1 MADLKKLAEE
11 IVGLTLLEAQELK
24 TILKD
29 EYGIEPA
36 AGGAV
41 MMAGPAGGDA
51 GAAAEEEKTEFD
63 VILKAAG
70 GEKIKVIK
78 EVRGITGLGLKEAKE
93 LVEAGGKAVK
103 EGVDKAEAEEIK
115 GKLEAVGAGLAQHET
130 TAGSGHSGAGPPHP
144 GEPPRA
150 GAALGAALV
159 GRRPVGRAPGIDL
172 CPSLT
177 DAPPKP
183 GGGLRPR
190 DCER

>member
-41 MMAGPAGGDA
+41 MMAGPADA
-51 GAAAEEEKTEFD
+51 GGGAAEEEQTEFD

-70 GEKIKVIK
+70 ASKINVIK
-78 EVRGITGLGLKEAKE
+78 EVRAITGLGLKEAKD

-103 EGVDKAEAEEIK
+103 EQVSKDEAQEIK
-115 GKLEAVGAGLAQHET
+115 GKLEA
-130 TAGSGHSGAGPPHP
+130 
-144 GEPPRA
+144 A
-150 GAALGAALV
+150 GAEVEL
-159 GRRPVGRAPGIDL
+159 
-172 CPSLT
+172 
-177 DAPPKP
+177 K
-183 GGGLRPR
+183 
-190 DCER
+190 

>member
-36 AGGAV
+36 SGGAV
-41 MMAGPAGGDA
+41 MMAGPADGGGGDA
-51 GAAAEEEKTEFD
+51 EEEQTEFD

-70 GEKIKVIK
+70 ASKINVIK

-103 EGVDKAEAEEIK
+103 EQVSKDEAEEIK
-115 GKLEAVGAGLAQHET
+115 TKLEA
-130 TAGSGHSGAGPPHP
+130 
-144 GEPPRA
+144 A
-150 GAALGAALV
+150 GAEIEL
-159 GRRPVGRAPGIDL
+159 
-172 CPSLT
+172 
-177 DAPPKP
+177 K
-183 GGGLRPR
+183 
-190 DCER
+190 